1 MPIFGYTNKKI
12 ITFIGKNLEVFMVNE
27 VQGSGLGISTS
38 HTSVQTTPTKEINRT
53 NTINAIEN
61 TIDESKTTI
70 DPEQYKPKL
79 ELLSERLNEEMKR
92 IGTDINFSYNDTIKG
107 LVVSVKDANGDKVLR
122 EIPSKEAVDLMQRMR
137 DVIGII
143 FDKKG

>member
-1 MPIFGYTNKKI
+1 
-12 ITFIGKNLEVFMVNE
+12 MVNE
-27 VQGSGLGISTS
+27 VQGIGIPTS
-38 HTSVQTTPTKEINRT
+38 HASVQTAPTKEISRT
-53 NTINAIEN
+53 NTINA
-61 TIDESKTTI
+61 IDESKTTI

-79 ELLSERLNEEMKR
+79 ELLSKHLNEEMKC

-107 LVVSVKDANGDKVLR
+107 LVVSVKDANGDKVIR
-122 EIPSKEAVDLMQRMR
+122 EIPSKEAVELMQRMH

>member
-1 MPIFGYTNKKI
+1 
-12 ITFIGKNLEVFMVNE
+12 MVNE
-27 VQGSGLGISTS
+27 VQGIGIPAS
-38 HTSVQTTPTKEINRT
+38 HASVQTTPTKEISRA
-53 NTINAIEN
+53 NTINTIES
-61 TIDESKTTI
+61 TIDESKTTM
-70 DPEQYKPKL
+70 DPDQYKPKL

-122 EIPSKEAVDLMQRMR
+122 EIPSKEAVELMQRMR

-143 FDKKG
+143 FDEKG

>member
-1 MPIFGYTNKKI
+1 
-12 ITFIGKNLEVFMVNE
+12 MVNE
-27 VQGSGLGISTS
+27 VQGIGIPTS
-38 HTSVQTTPTKEINRT
+38 HTSVQTTPTKEISRT
-53 NTINAIEN
+53 NTINTIES

-70 DPEQYKPKL
+70 DPDQYKPKL

-122 EIPSKEAVDLMQRMR
+122 EIPSKEAVELMQRMR

-143 FDKKG
+143 FDKRG

>member
-1 MPIFGYTNKKI
+1 
-12 ITFIGKNLEVFMVNE
+12 MVNE
-27 VQGSGLGISTS
+27 VQGIGIPTS
-38 HTSVQTTPTKEINRT
+38 HTSVQTTPTKEINRA
-53 NTINAIEN
+53 NTINTIES

-70 DPEQYKPKL
+70 DPDQYKPKL

-107 LVVSVKDANGDKVLR
+107 LVVSVKDANGDKVIR
-122 EIPSKEAVDLMQRMR
+122 EIPSKEAVELMQRMR

-143 FDKKG
+143 FDKRG

>member
-1 MPIFGYTNKKI
+1 
-12 ITFIGKNLEVFMVNE
+12 MVNE
-27 VQGSGLGISTS
+27 VQGIGIPAS
-38 HTSVQTTPTKEINRT
+38 HASVQTTPTKEISRT
-53 NTINAIEN
+53 NTINTIES

-70 DPEQYKPKL
+70 DPDQYKPKL

-107 LVVSVKDANGDKVLR
+107 LVVSVKDANGDKVIR
-122 EIPSKEAVDLMQRMR
+122 EIPSKEAVELMQRMR

-143 FDKKG
+143 FDKRG

>member
-1 MPIFGYTNKKI
+1 
-12 ITFIGKNLEVFMVNE
+12 MVNE
-27 VQGSGLGISTS
+27 VQGIGIPTS
-38 HTSVQTTPTKEINRT
+38 HTSVQTTPTKEISRV
-53 NTINAIEN
+53 NTINTIES

-70 DPEQYKPKL
+70 DPDQYKPKL

-107 LVVSVKDANGDKVLR
+107 LVVSVKDANGDKVIR
-122 EIPSKEAVDLMQRMR
+122 EIPSKEAVELMQRMR

-143 FDKKG
+143 FDKRG

>member
-1 MPIFGYTNKKI
+1 
-12 ITFIGKNLEVFMVNE
+12 MVNE
-27 VQGSGLGISTS
+27 VQGIGIPTS
-38 HTSVQTTPTKEINRT
+38 HTSVQTTPTKEVSRA
-53 NTINAIEN
+53 NTINTIN

-70 DPEQYKPKL
+70 DPDQYKPKL

-107 LVVSVKDANGDKVLR
+107 LVVSVKDANGDKVIR
-122 EIPSKEAVDLMQRMR
+122 EIPSKEAVELMQRMR

-143 FDKKG
+143 FDKRG

>member
-1 MPIFGYTNKKI
+1 
-12 ITFIGKNLEVFMVNE
+12 MVNE
-27 VQGSGLGISTS
+27 VQGIGIPTS
-38 HTSVQTTPTKEINRT
+38 HTSVQTTPTKEISRT
-53 NTINAIEN
+53 NTTNTIEN

-70 DPEQYKPKL
+70 DPDQYKPKL

-107 LVVSVKDANGDKVLR
+107 LVVSVKDANGDKVIR
-122 EIPSKEAVDLMQRMR
+122 EIPSKEAVELMQRMR

-143 FDKKG
+143 FDKRG

>member
-1 MPIFGYTNKKI
+1 
-12 ITFIGKNLEVFMVNE
+12 MVNE
-27 VQGSGLGISTS
+27 VQGIGIPTS
-38 HTSVQTTPTKEINRT
+38 HTSVQTTPTKEISRAK
-53 NTINAIEN
+53 TIES

-70 DPEQYKPKL
+70 DPDQYKPKL

-107 LVVSVKDANGDKVLR
+107 LVVSVKDANGDKVIR
-122 EIPSKEAVDLMQRMR
+122 EIPSKEAVELMQRMR

-143 FDKKG
+143 FDKRG

>member
-1 MPIFGYTNKKI
+1 
-12 ITFIGKNLEVFMVNE
+12 MVNE
-27 VQGSGLGISTS
+27 VQGVGIPTS
-38 HTSVQTTPTKEINRT
+38 HTSVQTTPTKEISRA
-53 NTINAIEN
+53 NTINTIES

-70 DPEQYKPKL
+70 DPDQYKPKL

-122 EIPSKEAVDLMQRMR
+122 EIPSKEAVELMQRMR

-143 FDKKG
+143 FDKRG

>member
-1 MPIFGYTNKKI
+1 
-12 ITFIGKNLEVFMVNE
+12 MVNE
-27 VQGSGLGISTS
+27 VQGIGIPTS
-38 HTSVQTTPTKEINRT
+38 HTSVQTTPTKEINRA
-53 NTINAIEN
+53 NTINTIES

-70 DPEQYKPKL
+70 DSDQYKPKL

-107 LVVSVKDANGDKVLR
+107 LVVSVKDANGDKVIR
-122 EIPSKEAVDLMQRMR
+122 EIPSKEAVELMQRMR

-143 FDKKG
+143 FDKRG

>member
-1 MPIFGYTNKKI
+1 
-12 ITFIGKNLEVFMVNE
+12 MVNE
-27 VQGSGLGISTS
+27 VQGIGIPTS
-38 HTSVQTTPTKEINRT
+38 HTSVQTTPTKEISRA
-53 NTINAIEN
+53 NTINTIED

-70 DPEQYKPKL
+70 DPDQYKPKL

-107 LVVSVKDANGDKVLR
+107 LVVSVKDANGDKVIR
-122 EIPSKEAVDLMQRMR
+122 EIPSKEAVELMQRMR

-143 FDKKG
+143 FDKRG

>member
-1 MPIFGYTNKKI
+1 
-12 ITFIGKNLEVFMVNE
+12 MVNE
-27 VQGSGLGISTS
+27 VQGIGIPTS
-38 HTSVQTTPTKEINRT
+38 HTSVQTTPTKEISRT
-53 NTINAIEN
+53 NTINTIES

-70 DPEQYKPKL
+70 DPDQYKPKL

-107 LVVSVKDANGDKVLR
+107 LVVSVKDANGDKVIR
-122 EIPSKEAVDLMQRMR
+122 EIPSKEAVELMQRMR

-143 FDKKG
+143 FDKRG

>member
-1 MPIFGYTNKKI
+1 
-12 ITFIGKNLEVFMVNE
+12 MVNE
-27 VQGSGLGISTS
+27 VQGIGIPAS
-38 HTSVQTTPTKEINRT
+38 HASVQTTPTKEISRA
-53 NTINAIEN
+53 NTINTIES

-70 DPEQYKPKL
+70 DPDQYKPKL

-107 LVVSVKDANGDKVLR
+107 LVVSVKDANGDKVIR
-122 EIPSKEAVDLMQRMR
+122 EIPSKEAVELMQRMR

-143 FDKKG
+143 FDKRG

>member
-1 MPIFGYTNKKI
+1 
-12 ITFIGKNLEVFMVNE
+12 MVNE
-27 VQGSGLGISTS
+27 VQGIGIPTS
-38 HTSVQTTPTKEINRT
+38 HASVQTTPTKEISRT
-53 NTINAIEN
+53 NTINTIEN

-70 DPEQYKPKL
+70 DPDQYKPKL

-107 LVVSVKDANGDKVLR
+107 LVVSVKDANGDKVIR
-122 EIPSKEAVDLMQRMR
+122 EIPSKEAVELMQRMR

-143 FDKKG
+143 FDKRG

>member
-1 MPIFGYTNKKI
+1 
-12 ITFIGKNLEVFMVNE
+12 MVNE
-27 VQGSGLGISTS
+27 VQGIGIPTS
-38 HTSVQTTPTKEINRT
+38 HTSIQTTPTKEISRA
-53 NTINAIEN
+53 NTINTIES

-70 DPEQYKPKL
+70 DPDQYKPKL

-107 LVVSVKDANGDKVLR
+107 LVVSVKDANGDKVIR
-122 EIPSKEAVDLMQRMR
+122 EIPSKEAVELMQRMR

-143 FDKKG
+143 FDKRG

>member
-1 MPIFGYTNKKI
+1 
-12 ITFIGKNLEVFMVNE
+12 MVNE
-27 VQGSGLGISTS
+27 VQGIGIPTS
-38 HTSVQTTPTKEINRT
+38 HTSVQTTPTKEISRANTT
-53 NTINAIEN
+53 NTIES

-70 DPEQYKPKL
+70 DPDQYKPKL

-107 LVVSVKDANGDKVLR
+107 LVVSVKDANGDKVIR
-122 EIPSKEAVDLMQRMR
+122 EIPSKEAVELMQRMR

-143 FDKKG
+143 FDKRG

>member
-1 MPIFGYTNKKI
+1 
-12 ITFIGKNLEVFMVNE
+12 MVNE
-27 VQGSGLGISTS
+27 VQGIGIPTS
-38 HTSVQTTPTKEINRT
+38 HTSVQTTPTKEISRA
-53 NTINAIEN
+53 NTISAIES

-70 DPEQYKPKL
+70 DPDQYKPKL

-107 LVVSVKDANGDKVLR
+107 LVVSVKDANGDKVIR
-122 EIPSKEAVDLMQRMR
+122 EIPSKEAVELMQRMR

-143 FDKKG
+143 FDKRG

>member
-1 MPIFGYTNKKI
+1 
-12 ITFIGKNLEVFMVNE
+12 MVNE
-27 VQGSGLGISTS
+27 VQGIGIPTS
-38 HTSVQTTPTKEINRT
+38 HTSVQTTPTKEISRT
-53 NTINAIEN
+53 NTINTIES

-70 DPEQYKPKL
+70 DLDQYKPKL

-107 LVVSVKDANGDKVLR
+107 LVVSVKDANGDKVIR
-122 EIPSKEAVDLMQRMR
+122 EIPSKEAVELMQRMR

-143 FDKKG
+143 FDKRG

>member
-1 MPIFGYTNKKI
+1 
-12 ITFIGKNLEVFMVNE
+12 MVNE
-27 VQGSGLGISTS
+27 VQGIGIPTS
-38 HTSVQTTPTKEINRT
+38 HTSVQTTPTKEISRT
-53 NTINAIEN
+53 NTINTIEN

-70 DPEQYKPKL
+70 DPDQYKPKL

-107 LVVSVKDANGDKVLR
+107 LVVSVKDANGDKVIR
-122 EIPSKEAVDLMQRMR
+122 EIPSKEAVELMQRMR

-143 FDKKG
+143 FDKRG

>member
-1 MPIFGYTNKKI
+1 
-12 ITFIGKNLEVFMVNE
+12 MVNE
-27 VQGSGLGISTS
+27 VQGIGIPTS
-38 HTSVQTTPTKEINRT
+38 HTSVQTTPTKEISRA
-53 NTINAIEN
+53 NTINTIES

-70 DPEQYKPKL
+70 DPDQYKPKL

-107 LVVSVKDANGDKVLR
+107 LVVSVKDANGDKVIR

-143 FDKKG
+143 FDKRG